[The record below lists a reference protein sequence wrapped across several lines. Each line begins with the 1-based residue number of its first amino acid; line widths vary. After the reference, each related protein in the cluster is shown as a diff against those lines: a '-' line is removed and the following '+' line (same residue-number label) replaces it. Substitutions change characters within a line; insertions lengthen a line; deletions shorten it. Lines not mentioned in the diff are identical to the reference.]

1 MRTLAGL
8 VLAMLALVG
17 CSSGDAARTAAEPDT
32 DTATAAPTTT
42 APETTT
48 TSTTSSTT
56 TTTTTTTTLPP
67 FKPEAIAWEPC
78 GRVECGTLAVPLD
91 HDEPDGPTIDLA
103 VQRLSAAIPGERIG
117 SLFLNFGGPG
127 GTSSSIFPGYAGL
140 LAAGGFAD
148 RFDLVT
154 WDTRGT
160 VGSAPLACTSAD
172 LDAAAD
178 AVGLVDPSDGF
189 DDELGDEREG
199 FEFVIDCASRTPDL
213 LDHIGTVSVAKDLDL
228 LRQAVG
234 DDALNY
240 LGYSYGSEIGW
251 VHATLFPDTIRTMIL
266 DGIVDPV
273 SQRSGFVD
281 QYAAFERTLEFF
293 DEWCADVADCDNLLS
308 GERLL
313 DAVDRVAGE
322 LALQPLALADGSVFD
337 EERFLHGVLSTLYL
351 PPESIGTQL
360 AFWVNRV
367 DFGDGSGLA
376 AFDDSGSLSP
386 GVYEAVLCADGFRP
400 QTEQDAIQLYADFL
414 EAAPRFGQ
422 LNEVLLCDMWP
433 GEVDPIPEL
442 NTSGAPTILVVA
454 NTLDPATPYEAAQRL
469 DAALDES
476 VLLTFDGAGHAIVGS
491 DACIDGHALTY
502 LEALVPPPSAT
513 VC

>member
-1 MRTLAGL
+1 M
-8 VLAMLALVG
+8 
-17 CSSGDAARTAAEPDT
+17 
-32 DTATAAPTTT
+32 
-42 APETTT
+42 
-48 TSTTSSTT
+48 
-56 TTTTTTTTLPP
+56 
-67 FKPEAIAWEPC
+67 
-78 GRVECGTLAVPLD
+78 PLD

-293 DEWCADVADCDNLLS
+293 DEWCADVADCDSLLS

-313 DAVDRVAGE
+313 DAVDRVAAGAAKVGKTIEDVDRPE
-322 LALQPLALADGSVFD
+322 LLVC
-337 EERFLHGVLSTLYL
+337 
-351 PPESIGTQL
+351 
-360 AFWVNRV
+360 
-367 DFGDGSGLA
+367 
-376 AFDDSGSLSP
+376 SLSDDDP
-386 GVYEAVLCADGFRP
+386 EEAIMTGKSLVAYYLGTEPHIMEASGAD
-400 QTEQDAIQLYADFL
+400 
-414 EAAPRFGQ
+414 
-422 LNEVLLCDMWP
+422 
-433 GEVDPIPEL
+433 PEL
-442 NTSGAPTILVVA
+442 VERVQEIVGW
-454 NTLDPATPYEAAQRL
+454 PATEADYRKAAHLIPDELVSKLMAVGTTTQCR
-469 DAALDES
+469 DAVAEYID
-476 VLLTFDGAGHAIVGS
+476 AGITCPILYPIMDDIEPVIDAFGS
-491 DACIDGHALTY
+491 WK
-502 LEALVPPPSAT
+502 P
-513 VC
+513 